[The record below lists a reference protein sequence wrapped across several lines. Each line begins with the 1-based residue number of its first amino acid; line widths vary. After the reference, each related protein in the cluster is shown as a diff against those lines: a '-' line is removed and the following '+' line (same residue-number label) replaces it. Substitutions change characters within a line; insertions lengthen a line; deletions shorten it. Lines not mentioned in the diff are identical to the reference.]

1 MPKTVLESDVLTP
14 EYKKVL
20 DYSGPHPSR
29 ILKELPEIIMTI
41 FKIKNKDVFEDEFR
55 WDRSDDPAGF
65 YMLLRAEDAKDS
77 KSRVWVKLRIVG
89 EQSAKDMLGKVKIQI
104 VGTLNTEI
112 EYNNSLSRSLHWFYN
127 HFFYQKQRIRYMEE
141 ARVRLERLADE
152 IRSLFNLMKREE

>member
-1 MPKTVLESDVLTP
+1 MPKMVLESDVLTP

-55 WDRSDDPAGF
+55 WDRSDEPVGF
-65 YMLLRAEDAKDS
+65 YAEIKAQDAKDS
-77 KSRVWVKLRIVG
+77 KSSVWVKFRIVG
-89 EQSAKDMLGKVKIQI
+89 EQSAKDMVGKVKIQM
-104 VGTLNTEI
+104 VGILSTEI
-112 EYNNSLSRSLHWFYN
+112 EYNNLFDRSLHWFYN
-127 HFFYQKQRIRYMEE
+127 YFFYQKQRIRYMEE

-152 IRSLFNLMKREE
+152 IRSLFNLMKKEE